1 MNALLLFVLACA
13 TKEVP
18 MASSATPAPFAC
30 HMDALSPD
38 ERERSRLL
46 REELV
51 AEAREVVD
59 VGNGYRFSYPGE
71 AFLKTAEWVA
81 LERRCCP
88 FLDFAIEWREGNDAL
103 VVLSIT
109 GRDGVKDFLRA
120 EMPELPQG

>member
-1 MNALLLFVLACA
+1 MTLLLLFVLACA
-13 TKEVP
+13 KEVP

-30 HMDALSPD
+30 QMDALTPD

-51 AEAREVVD
+51 AETRGVVEVGD
-59 VGNGYRFSYPGE
+59 GYRFSYPGE
-71 AFLKTAEWVA
+71 AFVKTAEWVA